1 MPMLIQHIDAIAREQ
16 KRDVLFLHFE
26 NYIEDKDLE
35 DNARNTV
42 LAWLDEQGIAYTPCM
57 GIEDESLI
65 DGYLGDVYLELPFD
79 EQNAQYQLVQQHL
92 EDEEGN
98 MKIEDVFFFVLSL
111 EVALEIEADR
121 QESMDSED
129 QFDDEVQDQ
138 DDTTRG
144 RLS

>member
-1 MPMLIQHIDAIAREQ
+1 MPMLIHHIDAIAREK

-42 LAWLDEQGIAYTPCM
+42 LAWLDEHGIAYTPCM
-57 GIEDESLI
+57 GIEDESII

-79 EQNAQYQLVQQHL
+79 EQDPQYQLVQQYL
-92 EDEEGN
+92 EDDEGN
-98 MKIEDVFFFVLSL
+98 MKIEDVFFFVLSF

-121 QESMDSED
+121 KEQNDLED
-129 QFDDEVQDQ
+129 EFEDDAEDPMTQ
-138 DDTTRG
+138 G

>member
-1 MPMLIQHIDAIAREQ
+1 MPMLIQHIDAIAREK

-35 DNARNTV
+35 DNARNVV
-42 LAWLDEQGIAYTPCM
+42 LAWLDEHGIAYTPCM

-79 EQNAQYQLVQQHL
+79 EQDPQYQLVQQHL

-121 QESMDSED
+121 QESADLENQFKDED
-129 QFDDEVQDQ
+129 QDS
-138 DDTTRG
+138 TARG

>member
-121 QESMDSED
+121 QESIDSED
-129 QFDDEVQDQ
+129 QFDDEDQDQ
-138 DDTTRG
+138 DATRG

>member
-1 MPMLIQHIDAIAREQ
+1 MPMLIHHIDAIAREK

-42 LAWLDEQGIAYTPCM
+42 LAWLDEHGIAYTPCM
-57 GIEDESLI
+57 GIEDESII

-79 EQNAQYQLVQQHL
+79 EQDPQYQLVQQHL
-92 EDEEGN
+92 EDDEGN
-98 MKIEDVFFFVLSL
+98 MKIEDVFFFVLSF

-121 QESMDSED
+121 KEQNDLED
-129 QFDDEVQDQ
+129 QFEDDEEDP
-138 DDTTRG
+138 TTQG